1 MELFVNRE
9 SVDLDFLTRFG
20 GFFIVRGV
28 FLMDTEDMMTDG
40 RGSWFKSILAG
51 VLVLAAQGV
60 GAQEPAKDFA
70 YSGERIDLTL
80 PVMNIEYLFTETH
93 EVKDSSVQGA
103 AVYGKYLF
111 QFNNFRERCAV
122 YDLEADKL
130 VQTIE
135 LERDKLLHCNNAN
148 FSRQYYDESDP
159 FPLLYIS
166 MENILKHNVMVY
178 RLTGKEGD
186 LRMEPVQTITW
197 PKPEDCGC
205 YYPNVILDNENGKII
220 QMGYTQNNFHVAEG
234 NKLIIRVYPLPSRE
248 NGDVT
253 FTPADAEKTFELPC
267 VTATQGAFCRNNRI
281 YQIYGINLQEGLSLR
296 VIDLDREKF
305 VTCVDLPDIG
315 IKSEQEGIG
324 FYKEGIIMTGQDR
337 RVHFLT
343 FK

>member
-1 MELFVNRE
+1 
-9 SVDLDFLTRFG
+9 
-20 GFFIVRGV
+20 
-28 FLMDTEDMMTDG
+28 MMKAWS
-40 RGSWFKSILAG
+40 GSLFKSVLAG
-51 VLVLAAQGV
+51 ALVFTAQGV
-60 GAQEPAKDFA
+60 YAQDPAKDFA
-70 YSGERIDLTL
+70 YSGERIDLTS
-80 PVMNIEYLFTETH
+80 PVMNIGYLFTETH
-93 EVKDSSVQGA
+93 EVKDSSIQGA

-111 QFNNFRERCAV
+111 QFNNFRERCAI
-122 YDLEADKL
+122 YDLETGKL

-148 FSRQYYDESDP
+148 FSRQYYDGSDP

-178 RLTGKEGD
+178 RLTGKEGEF
-186 LRMEPVQTITW
+186 RMEPVQTITW

-234 NKLIIRVYPLPSRE
+234 NKLIIRVYPLPLRE
-248 NGDVT
+248 KGDVT
-253 FTPADAEKTFELPC
+253 FTPADAEKSFELPC

-305 VTCVDLPDIG
+305 VTCVNLPDIG
-315 IKSEQEGIG
+315 IKGEQEGIG